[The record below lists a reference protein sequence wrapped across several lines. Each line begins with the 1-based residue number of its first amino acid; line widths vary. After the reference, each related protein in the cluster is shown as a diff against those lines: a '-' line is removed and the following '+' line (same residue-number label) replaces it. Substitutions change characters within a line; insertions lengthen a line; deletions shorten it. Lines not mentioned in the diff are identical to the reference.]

1 MEFVNKLEKTIEGWL
16 KPVPHLP
23 EKGRKW
29 LANNVWWLALIGV
42 VLSVLSAVSAFYTAL
57 FTNNY
62 LDYIDSF
69 YKAYGIE
76 SPSYGLWGLNMS
88 MYMLV
93 MYIGIVV
100 GAIIMSMAI
109 NHLKSKHEKGWDLMF
124 LAMLVSVVIQLI
136 SLLFNLG
143 NLIGGILSVAIGATI
158 GSYLLF
164 EIKPYF
170 EKVKT
175 TKKSE

>member
-1 MEFVNKLEKTIEGWL
+1 MQFVNKLEKTIEGWL
-16 KPVPHLP
+16 KPAPHLP
-23 EKGRKW
+23 EDWRKW
-29 LANNVWWLALIGV
+29 LSNNVWWLALIGV
-42 VLSVLSAVSAFYTAL
+42 VLSVLSAASAFYTAL

-62 LDYIDSF
+62 LNYINSF

-76 SPSYGLWGLNMS
+76 SPSYGSWGLNMS

-100 GAIIMSMAI
+100 GAIIMGMAI
-109 NHLKSKHEKGWDLMF
+109 KHLKSKQEKGWDLMF
-124 LAMLVSVVIQLI
+124 LAMLVAAAAQLI
-136 SLLFNLG
+136 SVLFNLS
-143 NLIGGILSVAIGATI
+143 NLIGGILSTAIGLAI
-158 GSYLLF
+158 GSYFLF

-170 EKVKT
+170 KKTKT